1 MNILRKTLV
10 ALPHVVGAA
19 LSAGRAVRR
28 SARAAG
34 AVHAPTQGGTSPKR
48 DRAAST
54 TLLALAALVA
64 LLFDHADAATQTW
77 IAGTGNWDDPA
88 NWSGSAVPTFTDS
101 ILINNGGTA
110 ILPAS
115 VSATNQICSVG
126 MSSTGMLKID
136 GGYLNLRFLYLGQ
149 TSGASVSGSVIVTS
163 GTMVITHALHLSYGV
178 TNITISGGS
187 ITTSAHD
194 LGNYAGSVS
203 TETVSGGVFSMGGVT
218 VGRYGDGTLNL
229 TDSGLATVGSGTG
242 TVTLAAMPGSHGTLN
257 LGAGQTA
264 GILMAATVDTG
275 SPYGLGTA
283 TVNFNHTGTHIF
295 APQLTG
301 TMTVNK
307 LASGTTFVTGS
318 CSYVGDT
325 NVSGGALIFAQD
337 LTSARTISVSN
348 GALLSGSGNIVNSGT
363 MRVTGGAVLATSGT
377 FTNNG
382 LLDVMTAGAA
392 LPANFVNNGVVLD
405 SSAVKVA
412 GTQVSGSDV
421 VVSITGYA
429 GHGYQLQRCASL
441 TGGTWEDVGAMQN
454 GMGGVLT
461 FTDTGGASTAQGF
474 YRVVVS
480 P

>member
-1 MNILRKTLV
+1 
-10 ALPHVVGAA
+10 
-19 LSAGRAVRR
+19 
-28 SARAAG
+28 
-34 AVHAPTQGGTSPKR
+34 
-48 DRAAST
+48 
-54 TLLALAALVA
+54 
-64 LLFDHADAATQTW
+64 
-77 IAGTGNWDDPA
+77 
-88 NWSGSAVPTFTDS
+88 
-101 ILINNGGTA
+101 
-110 ILPAS
+110 
-115 VSATNQICSVG
+115 
-126 MSSTGMLKID
+126 
-136 GGYLNLRFLYLGQ
+136 
-149 TSGASVSGSVIVTS
+149 
-163 GTMVITHALHLSYGV
+163 
-178 TNITISGGS
+178 
-187 ITTSAHD
+187 
-194 LGNYAGSVS
+194 
-203 TETVSGGVFSMGGVT
+203 
-218 VGRYGDGTLNL
+218 
-229 TDSGLATVGSGTG
+229 
-242 TVTLAAMPGSHGTLN
+242 
-257 LGAGQTA
+257 
-264 GILMAATVDTG
+264 MAATVDTG